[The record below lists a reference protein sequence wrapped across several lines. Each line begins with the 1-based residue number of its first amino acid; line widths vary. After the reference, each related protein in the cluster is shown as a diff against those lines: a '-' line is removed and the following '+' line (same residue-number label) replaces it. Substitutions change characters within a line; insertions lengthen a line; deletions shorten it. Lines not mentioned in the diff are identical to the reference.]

1 MDVEKHEFG
10 ITSNCTI
17 RPEAYRSMLC
27 EQGDTQ
33 TEERH
38 KAFAAC
44 GLIDSRVHR
53 LPLFQ
58 SKDKLKTLMIGSVLL
73 ERVGEVTLTL

>member
-1 MDVEKHEFG
+1 MNSEAPAIAPFG
-10 ITSNCTI
+10 RKLTGVCYVSKGILRRRRGI
-17 RPEAYRSMLC
+17 RHLPRA
-27 EQGDTQ
+27 
-33 TEERH
+33 
-38 KAFAAC
+38 
-44 GLIDSRVHR
+44 VHR